1 MPASA
6 LCVPTEACLE
16 CIKSSSFVATD
27 TAVERDL
34 APVSVVTAV
43 LLSLELLRVSVLLPQ
58 GPSIPEIF
66 QVMGPPLTG

>member
-1 MPASA
+1 
-6 LCVPTEACLE
+6 V
-16 CIKSSSFVATD
+16 CIKSSRFVATD

-66 QVMGPPLTG
+66 HVCNVICSTHELGFHVP

>member
-1 MPASA
+1 M
-6 LCVPTEACLE
+6 
-16 CIKSSSFVATD
+16 CIKSSRFVATD

-43 LLSLELLRVSVLLPQ
+43 LLSLEFLRVSVLLPQ
-58 GPSIPEIF
+58 GPPIPEFF

>member
-1 MPASA
+1 M
-6 LCVPTEACLE
+6 
-16 CIKSSSFVATD
+16 CIKSSRFVATD

>member
-1 MPASA
+1 
-6 LCVPTEACLE
+6 V
-16 CIKSSSFVATD
+16 CIKSSRLVATD

-43 LLSLELLRVSVLLPQ
+43 LLSLEFLRVSVLLPQ
-58 GPSIPEIF
+58 EPSIPEIF